1 MYNII
6 GATVRIQSTDI
17 FAVEGNERHITTVN
31 VCLDLVDV
39 WAGLERELQFQ
50 FFQILGTAGNLV
62 DTVVVFPATS
72 VVGDSVCQQYT
83 IVGDDVKEE
92 DERFIVSVQAVNS
105 IDTIDG
111 LNYASVT
118 VLDDGDCEL
127 HIGQCKG

>member
-1 MYNII
+1 MYNVI

-17 FAVEGNERHITTVN
+17 FAVEGNERHMTRVD

-50 FFQILGTAGNLV
+50 FFQSPGTAGNLV

-92 DERFIVSVQAVNS
+92 DERFIVSIQAVNS
-105 IDTIDG
+105 IDVIDG

-127 HIGQCKG
+127 HIDQCKG